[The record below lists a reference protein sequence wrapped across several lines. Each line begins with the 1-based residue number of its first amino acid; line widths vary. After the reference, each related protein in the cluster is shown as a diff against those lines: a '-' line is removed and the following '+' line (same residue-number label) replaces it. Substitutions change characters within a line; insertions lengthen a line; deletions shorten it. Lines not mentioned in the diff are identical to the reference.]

1 MTRDGTM
8 VAVRLQALAVKGAIW
23 NTRRRR
29 ETGETGLMAKAID
42 RTDAANPRKLDWR
55 KRMSDNIA
63 YALLV
68 YTGLQIFVTVH
79 ALKAGS
85 ASLLPYLALVV
96 LVAAIIPACRMFE
109 ARWMQIS
116 DEAAADPAFR
126 PAYRRDQLLLWTL
139 AVGLPFALTGLFKL
153 IAATV

>member
-1 MTRDGTM
+1 
-8 VAVRLQALAVKGAIW
+8 
-23 NTRRRR
+23 
-29 ETGETGLMAKAID
+29 MAKAID
-42 RTDAANPRKLDWR
+42 RTRDPHVRKLDWR

-109 ARWMQIS
+109 ARWMKIS
-116 DEAAADPAFR
+116 DEAAADPELR
-126 PAYRRDQLLLWTL
+126 PAYRRDQAFLWAL
-139 AVGLPFALTGLFKL
+139 AIGLPFALTGAFKL
-153 IAATV
+153 IAATL